1 MSKKT
6 STLAAFKAM
15 RQEYALR
22 QAALA
27 ITMIRVNQKCKLM
40 AQDMMTEYKTAVK
53 MAGLNPIICATVAD
67 NCHYLSECED
77 MREIISQIFYVTA
90 ETGSLAV
97 STTPSNA
104 RRVVLEDGAVNTYA
118 FNSLDTHRNSLYSI
132 AWLSVNDSVVF
143 KKLLEF
149 VLCKM

>member
-15 RQEYALR
+15 RQEYTLR

-40 AQDMMTEYKTAVK
+40 AQDVMMEYKTAVK
-53 MAGLNPIICATVAD
+53 MAGLNPVICSTLAD
-67 NCHYLSECED
+67 NCHYLAECED
-77 MREIISQIFYVTA
+77 MREIISQVFYVTA

-97 STTPSNA
+97 STKPSNS
-104 RRVVLEDGAVNTYA
+104 RRVVIEDGAVNTYA
-118 FNSLDTHRNSLYSI
+118 FNSHDTQRKSLHSI
-132 AWLSVNDSVVF
+132 AWLSVNDRYQF